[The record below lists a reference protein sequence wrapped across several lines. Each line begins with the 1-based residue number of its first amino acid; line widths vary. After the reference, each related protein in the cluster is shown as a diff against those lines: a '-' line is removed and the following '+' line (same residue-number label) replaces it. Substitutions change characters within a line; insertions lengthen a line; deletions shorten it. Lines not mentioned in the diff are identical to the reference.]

1 MKRTTGALAA
11 AVAAVVVVAGAVI
24 VAAVTQHPNDL
35 RSAASGIPASSEGTS
50 HGGSTPPSPVPSL
63 SRADAAV
70 LDYVHTL
77 PTVDDV
83 TADTVGEF
91 TELTCATLRS
101 PKMSTDFYAQLV
113 AIETKGYSLT
123 PEKANELLGVTARA
137 ACPDATRVVDS
148 RGAQQ
153 AVAP

>member
-11 AVAAVVVVAGAVI
+11 GVAAVMVVAGAVI
-24 VAAVTQHPNDL
+24 VAAVTQHPNDI
-35 RSAASGIPASSEGTS
+35 RPAASGTPASSAGTS
-50 HGGSTPPSPVPSL
+50 HGGSTAPSPAPSL

-83 TADTVGEF
+83 SADTVGEF

-101 PKMSTDFYAQLV
+101 PKMSTDFYAQV
-113 AIETKGYSLT
+113 ISIETKGYSLT